1 MTKNHFISCL
11 IIDDEAIAREII
23 ATHLSKI
30 SNINV
35 VASCSN
41 AIEAFNYISNQTIDL
56 VFLDINMP
64 EISGI
69 SFAKS
74 INSDV
79 KIIFTTAYRDY
90 AVEGFELKAVDY
102 LLKPISF
109 ERLQKAL
116 HTYFEI
122 YGVKEESQKA
132 LNDNSDFI
140 FVRSDRKMI
149 KIDFD
154 AIIYIESYSDYLKIH
169 LKNTTVITRETIT
182 AIEAKLPKSLFMRIH
197 RSYIIS
203 ISAINSF
210 TNEHI
215 SIQNNAL
222 PISRTYKKEVLSF
235 FRKILNHSIN
245 LLKLRWTNNYY
256 FCRKPA

>member
-1 MTKNHFISCL
+1 MPSNPTISCL
-11 IIDDEAIAREII
+11 IVDDETIAREII

-30 SNINV
+30 ENIHI
-35 VASCSN
+35 VASCKS
-41 AIEAFNYISNQTIDL
+41 AVEAFSHISHQKIDL

-74 INSDV
+74 INSDIKV
-79 KIIFTTAYRDY
+79 IFTTAYRDY

-109 ERLQKAL
+109 DRLQKAINN
-116 HTYFEI
+116 YFEI
-122 YGVKEESQKA
+122 YRTHERSLIHSKSSS
-132 LNDNSDFI
+132 NFI
-140 FVRSDRKMI
+140 FVRSERRMI

-154 AIIYIESYSDYLKIH
+154 DIIYIESYSDYLKIH
-169 LKNTTVITRETIT
+169 LKETTIITRETISS
-182 AIEAKLPKSLFMRIH
+182 IEAKLPKSLFIRIH
-197 RSYIIS
+197 RSYIIT
-203 ISAINSF
+203 IKAINSF

-215 SIQNNAL
+215 TIHNKAL

-235 FRKILNHSIN
+235 LEKF
-245 LLKLRWTNNYY
+245 
-256 FCRKPA
+256 

>member
-1 MTKNHFISCL
+1 MQTNKNISCL
-11 IIDDEAIAREII
+11 IVDDELIAREVI

-30 SNINV
+30 RNITV
-35 VASCSN
+35 IASCSN
-41 AIEAFNYISNQTIDL
+41 AIEAFNHISNHKIDL

-74 INSDV
+74 INSSI

-90 AVEGFELKAVDY
+90 AVEGFELQAVDY

-109 ERLQKAL
+109 ERLLKAINN
-116 HTYFEI
+116 YFEV
-122 YGVKEESQKA
+122 YTESQ
-132 LNDNSDFI
+132 NSSITIPEVSDFM

-149 KIDFD
+149 KIDFN
-154 AIIYIESYSDYLKIH
+154 AIIYIESYSDYIKIH
-169 LKNTTVITRETIT
+169 FQNSSIVTRETIS
-182 AIEAKLPKSLFMRIH
+182 AIEAKLPPKQFLRIH

-203 ISAINSF
+203 IKSITSF

-215 SIQNNAL
+215 TILNHAL
-222 PISRTYKKEVLSF
+222 PISRSYKKEVLEQ
-235 FRKILNHSIN
+235 LEH
-245 LLKLRWTNNYY
+245 Y
-256 FCRKPA
+256 